1 MRLRYV
7 VIVLRQVCMLGM
19 IISKCRMVE
28 QREGACL
35 WGMWPCIYWPHFC
48 RCLPQG
54 RGWTHGPHVIS
65 MKSYR
70 GMCSHLALVTS
81 LVCLIVFD
89 LWMALCLPSNHST
102 FDTSRHC
109 ASWNPPY
116 TSYAPSCITPWT
128 LHVSAA
134 KCLHLEA
141 VKFVWCVNVY
151 LYDAIVGVV

>member
-1 MRLRYV
+1 MRYV
-7 VIVLRQVCMLGM
+7 VIVLRQVCMRGM

-89 LWMALCLPSNHST
+89 LWVALRLPSNHST
-102 FDTSRHC
+102 FDTSRHAPLGTRRIPLTRPR
-109 ASWNPPY
+109 AS
-116 TSYAPSCITPWT
+116 
-128 LHVSAA
+128 
-134 KCLHLEA
+134 HLGHPMSLA
-141 VKFVWCVNVY
+141 RFLRNAY
-151 LYDAIVGVV
+151 ILRL